1 MVELLLE
8 SRDEER
14 LIKVVHENSWMLD
27 HIDVAYLFRHNL
39 YKLFILF
46 DPMNLIILF
55 NKPVG
60 SEDKEYTLYHKLCDL
75 IDDESYRDGVE
86 SICNIIIHVSE
97 TFWDMEKFLRFF

>member
-14 LIKVVHENSWMLD
+14 LIKLVHENNWMLD

-55 NKPVG
+55 NKPV
-60 SEDKEYTLYHKLCDL
+60 
-75 IDDESYRDGVE
+75 
-86 SICNIIIHVSE
+86 
-97 TFWDMEKFLRFF
+97 